1 MNKLAIALV
10 AAFLT
15 STAQAIPFP
24 TSSATVVASTGDL
37 GNGSFGYFWSAG
49 RGDKIE
55 QLITGT
61 GLTSVNGLALQL
73 DITANVLIN
82 DAFVNWDLYL
92 NDILVGDWTW
102 ADSDGTGTLNASYS
116 FSSISGSGDYLLS
129 MRVTNEVA
137 AGEGSIAIGKDG
149 TATLRGTNGVPEPA
163 SLALLGI
170 GLTGLGAMR
179 LRKQA

>member
-1 MNKLAIALV
+1 M
-10 AAFLT
+10 
-15 STAQAIPFP
+15 
-24 TSSATVVASTGDL
+24 ASTGDL

-61 GLTSVNGLALQL
+61 GLTSVDGLALQL
-73 DITANVLIN
+73 AITGNVLSN
-82 DAFVNWDLYL
+82 GAFVNWDLYL
-92 NDILVGDWTW
+92 NDILIGDWTW
-102 ADSDGTGTLNASYS
+102 AESDGTGTLDAFYS
-116 FSSISGSGDYLLS
+116 FSGISGNGDYLLS

-137 AGEGSIAIGKDG
+137 GGRGSIAIGQDG
-149 TATLRGTNGVPEPA
+149 TATLRETNGVPEPA

-170 GLTGLGAMR
+170 GLAGLGAMR